1 MYLYLFNMCI
11 CMYLCDPGGP
21 RDLLQPSLPRTS
33 AGPGWDLPTS
43 TSPEMWEQVWNS
55 KVKKKVQM
63 PQPHQRCEN
72 RFQSKKKIKRKYL
85 CLNLTNN
92 PTMQACGSS
101 NHRVRRHQREE
112 VDHSFQYNT
121 LQCSCLDTISYRVFF
136 LTGTLPKNSKYKQ
149 VNPG

>member
-1 MYLYLFNMCI
+1 
-11 CMYLCDPGGP
+11 
-21 RDLLQPSLPRTS
+21 
-33 AGPGWDLPTS
+33 
-43 TSPEMWEQVWNS
+43 
-55 KVKKKVQM
+55 M

-112 VDHSFQYNT
+112 VDHSFQHTIQCNAVALTSYHIMI
-121 LQCSCLDTISYRVFF
+121 LKHIPMQCSFLLFEKVCHYYYCYYYCFLLFF
-136 LTGTLPKNSKYKQ
+136 LLLFLSEKVCHASNR
-149 VNPG
+149 